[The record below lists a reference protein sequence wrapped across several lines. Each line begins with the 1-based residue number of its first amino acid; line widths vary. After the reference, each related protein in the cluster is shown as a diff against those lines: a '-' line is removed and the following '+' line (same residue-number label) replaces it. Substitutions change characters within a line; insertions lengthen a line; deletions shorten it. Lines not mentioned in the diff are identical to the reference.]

1 MGKHD
6 AAWRAEI
13 ERDRQRVEPAPP
25 APPAPPPMQLEPVP
39 VLAPDSEG
47 AVLSSTPPALL
58 AFGVS
63 LGLVCLL
70 ARKRSR

>member
-13 ERDRQRVEPAPP
+13 ERDRQRVEPA